1 MERFG
6 EASPPQVVDET
17 TYRCLGIANRLI
29 CIIVDELRTAN
40 AETLELARLIWANR
54 TRILRPRAHINFTWR
69 CRCRRGTC
77 PLRNKLRTVPTS
89 HPRSVRT
96 EGGRII
102 SATGKKDVF
111 TGSGS
116 ESNLLSYAQQQR
128 GTSTA
133 MASSFARTRSSD
145 Y

>member
-54 TRILRPRAHINFTWR
+54 TRILRPRSHINFTWR

-77 PLRNKLRTVPTS
+77 PLQNKLRTVPTS

-96 EGGRII
+96 EGGRI
-102 SATGKKDVF
+102 SATGKKE
-111 TGSGS
+111 

-128 GTSTA
+128 KRLQLWPPLLPEHDRVITNKLHPS
-133 MASSFARTRSSD
+133 R
-145 Y
+145 